1 MTMTRRQRLMATL
14 TGQPVDRPPVSFY
27 EIGGWRLDCDN
38 PDPYN
43 IYNGS
48 GWRELIDLAEQQTDI
63 IRMIGP
69 REHAAADNP
78 RGEFFSHTSWTEGS
92 STFWRTTLR
101 IAGREMTSTARR
113 DRSVNT
119 TWTLDHLLKNPADVE
134 AYLQLPAEVFAP
146 GRIDVGNLVDE
157 EHRLGEGGIVM
168 VDCGDPM
175 CGVAPLF
182 SMEDYTVLAATE
194 PAVFR
199 RLMDQAAPACYSRVE
214 QIAAAYPGHLWRVVG
229 SEYFSEPFM
238 PPRLYREFLYNYT
251 RPMCDIIRK
260 HGGWPRIHSHGRLRG
275 ILGMIAE
282 MADGLDPCEPP
293 PQGDMTLTEIRAA
306 APEMILFGNIEAS
319 DIENLAP
326 GLFEAKVRR
335 AIEQGP
341 DANGSRFVLHPSACP
356 YGREITSRTMTNYQT
371 MVRVVDSL
379 TG

>member
-1 MTMTRRQRLMATL
+1 MTRRQRLMATL
-14 TGQPVDRPPVSFY
+14 TGQAVDRPPVSFY

-43 IYNGS
+43 IYNGP

-63 IRMIGP
+63 IRMTGP
-69 REHAAADNP
+69 REHPTGDNP
-78 RGEFFSHTSWTEGS
+78 RDEFFTTENWTEGAS
-92 STFWRTTLR
+92 QFGRTTLR
-101 IAGREMTSTARR
+101 IAGRQMHSTWRR
-113 DRSVNT
+113 DRDVNT
-119 TWTLDHLLKNPADVE
+119 TWTPEHLLKDLDDIK

-146 GRIDVGNLVDE
+146 GRIDVGNLLDAE
-157 EHRLGEGGIVM
+157 KTLGEAGIIM
-168 VDCGDPM
+168 VDHGDPI

-182 SMEDYTVLAATE
+182 SMEDYTVLALTE
-194 PAVFR
+194 PALFHK
-199 RLMDQAAPACYSRVE
+199 LMEQAAPSCYSRVE
-214 QIAAAYPGHLWRVVG
+214 QIAKAFPGHLWRVVG
-229 SEYFSEPFM
+229 SEYLSEPFV

-251 RPMCDIIRK
+251 KPMCDIIRK

-293 PQGDMTLTEIRAA
+293 PQGDMTLSEIRLA

-326 GLFEAKVRR
+326 GLFEDKVRR

-341 DANGSRFVLHPSACP
+341 DKNGSRFVLHPSACP
-356 YGREITSRTMTNYQT
+356 YGREITRRTMTNYQT